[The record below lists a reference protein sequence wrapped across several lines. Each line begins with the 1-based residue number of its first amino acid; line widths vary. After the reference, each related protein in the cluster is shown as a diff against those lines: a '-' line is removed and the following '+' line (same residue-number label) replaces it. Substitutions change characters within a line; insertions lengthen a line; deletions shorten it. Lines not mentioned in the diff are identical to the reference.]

1 MSRIEYGWYDDEKTI
16 ILITLP
22 EEWTW
27 TAFDEMGDAVQA
39 MIGTVEHDVYQI
51 FDLRASEKL
60 PANPLQYSR
69 RAFTRDVAP
78 NTRMTIG
85 VGLSPYVKSILDA
98 IRRIMP
104 SAVITRWNLHLVNT
118 LEAAE
123 ELIEQDKQ
131 RS

>member
-1 MSRIEYGWYDDEKTI
+1 MPQIEYGWHDDEKTI

-27 TAFDEMGDAVQA
+27 TAFNEMGDAVQA
-39 MIGTVEHDVYQI
+39 MIATVDHDVYQI

-69 RAFTRDVAP
+69 RAFTRNIEG

-85 VGLSPYVKSILDA
+85 IGLSPYVKSILDA
-98 IRRIMP
+98 LRRIMP
-104 SAVITRWNLHLVNT
+104 AAVITRWNLHLVNT
-118 LEAAE
+118 FEEAE
-123 ELIEQDKQ
+123 KLIEQDKQ